1 MEFKGTK
8 GKWNLVLQDKWPFSY
23 DIQNEDYSER
33 ILFGINHYSTED
45 KTIEDCLKRDYNIN
59 SLGLANAKLI
69 SCALELLTDLND
81 IVWLIERGATMEEL
95 EERIKTSKQLIK
107 KATEI

>member
-69 SCALELLTDLND
+69 SCAPEMLEMLEKCKEAFESLKQPF
-81 IVWLIERGATMEEL
+81 ISSEIE
-95 EERIKTSKQLIK
+95 QLIK

>member
-1 MEFKGTK
+1 MGFKGTK
-8 GKWNLVLQDKWPFSY
+8 GKWKLIEGNKDTFSKVKIGRRVLDLST
-23 DIQNEDYSER
+23 
-33 ILFGINHYSTED
+33 LGIPSTKYKEE
-45 KTIEDCLKRDYNIN
+45 I
-59 SLGLANAKLI
+59 ANAKLI

-95 EERIKTSKQLIK
+95 EERIKTSKELIK